1 MLPLLEFALTYSIH
15 GLFWIQLENFVIAL
29 TAEIKSGDDDFNL
42 STPGLW
48 KKPERSMAPSIIA
61 NLTWREALKKRKF
74 GPLAETRAGSEG
86 PIELTGLKLPP

>member
-42 STPGLW
+42 NT
-48 KKPERSMAPSIIA
+48 
-61 NLTWREALKKRKF
+61 T
-74 GPLAETRAGSEG
+74 
-86 PIELTGLKLPP
+86 